1 MDAAGDQSCISN
13 EGAEPLI
20 MQDSQLNLCGV
31 SLKFR
36 RYTDATPTLKR
47 WAIQAL
53 HRQSGPPSHTDFW
66 ALQNIDLQLCSGD
79 KVGIVGPNGAGKST
93 LLRTIAGIYPPTKG
107 RIDGCGMMIALL
119 ELGTGF
125 DATRTARENVYLCGA
140 TLGFQPAEM
149 LRLMPEI
156 LAFAEL
162 SEFADTPVNHLSSG
176 MRSRLAFSIAASVR
190 PDILLLD
197 EIFAAGDARFIAKAR
212 RRMREMVDASHI
224 LVFVSHSDE
233 LIREFCNKAVF
244 LNAGNIVSTGP
255 VETILNQYNREV
267 VNA

>member
-1 MDAAGDQSCISN
+1 
-13 EGAEPLI
+13 
-20 MQDSQLNLCGV
+20 MQDCQLNLQGV

-36 RYTDATPTLKR
+36 RYTDERPTLKR
-47 WAIQAL
+47 WAIQAF
-53 HRQSGPPSHTDFW
+53 HRSAEPVSHTDFW
-66 ALQNIDLQLCSGD
+66 ALQDIDWQLLSGD

-93 LLRTIAGIYPPTKG
+93 LLRTIAGIYPPTRG
-107 RIDGCGMMIALL
+107 RINGCGMMISLL

-140 TLGFQPAEM
+140 TLGFQPKEM
-149 LRLMPEI
+149 RQLVPEI
-156 LAFAEL
+156 LQFAEL
-162 SEFADTPVNHLSSG
+162 PEFADTPVNHLSSG

-212 RRMREMVDASHI
+212 RRMREMVEASHI

-244 LNAGNIVSTGP
+244 LNAGRIVSAGS
-255 VETILNQYNREV
+255 VDEILDRYNREV